1 MRERN
6 LPAATLEFSMSAVT
20 PAPMVAAGDWSIPM
34 VASSDRSTPMVA
46 TSDWSIVILAR
57 GEAASLARCLEA
69 IATAAAGHDAQVTLL
84 LNGGVDASVA
94 VAERFAAGTEG
105 GTRPRLRL
113 FHIPHGD
120 RANAWNHYLHSLRPA
135 AAMHVFVDAHAAM
148 TPGALRSL
156 AATLAEH
163 PEAEAA
169 TALPSTGRR
178 AAAQRAVLRSGDAL
192 HGSLHALRGRFLD
205 RIAQEGLRLPVGL
218 REIHPVIAGLLG
230 DRIVVAE
237 EATWRVA
244 PLARFSPKGLRRAW
258 RRRIREARAPMEAA
272 ALTAALA
279 ATPEMPA
286 FAAPML
292 RDWLTGGAAR
302 NGGVFGW
309 LARQRLQREA
319 TPSYGDLLP
328 RRLVLA
334 DVARSR
340 PASGPRPAPAA

>member
-1 MRERN
+1 
-6 LPAATLEFSMSAVT
+6 MSAAT
-20 PAPMVAAGDWSIPM
+20 PAPMAASDTWS
-34 VASSDRSTPMVA
+34 VV
-46 TSDWSIVILAR
+46 VLAR

-69 IATAAAGHDAQVTLL
+69 ISTAAAGHDTQVTLL
-84 LNGGVDASVA
+84 LNGAVDASLA
-94 VAERFAAGTEG
+94 VAEAFAAAG
-105 GTRPRLRL
+105 GARPRLRL

-120 RANAWNHYLHSLRPA
+120 RANAWNHYLHELRPA

-148 TPGALRSL
+148 TPGALRAL

-163 PEAEAA
+163 PAAEAA

-178 AAAQRAVLRSGDAL
+178 VAAQRAALRSGGAL
-192 HGSLHALRGRFLD
+192 HGSLHALRGRCLE
-205 RIAQEGLRLPVGL
+205 RLAAEGLRLPVGL

-237 EATWRVA
+237 EAGWRMA
-244 PLARFSPKGLRRAW
+244 PLARFSPEGLRRAW
-258 RRRIREARAPMEAA
+258 RRRIREARAPLEAA
-272 ALTAALA
+272 ALAGALA
-279 ATPEMPA
+279 AGQEMPA

-292 RDWLTGGAAR
+292 RDWLAGGAAR
-302 NGGVFGW
+302 SGGLFGW
-309 LARQRLQREA
+309 LARQRLKREA
-319 TPSYGDLLP
+319 TPAYGDLLP